1 MALGLLARKKGMTSL
16 VNEAGE
22 MVPVTVLEAGPC
34 TVVSIRTVA
43 AHGYEAVQV
52 GFEPQPKKNRTTR
65 AVAGHFAAAKVPVQR
80 TLQEFRCA
88 NALAFPVGQ
97 ALTVGAFQIGELV
110 DVQGKSKGR
119 GFQGVIKRHGKAGG
133 PAAHGSHFH
142 RTTGSIGMRT
152 WPGRVFKN
160 MNMPGHMGDEFVT
173 TRGLRV
179 VAVDADLNLLFVR
192 GAVPGTR
199 NGLVRVTAR
208 AEDFEKRCV
217 ALVAQGGEAS

>member
-1 MALGLLARKKGMTSL
+1 
-16 VNEAGE
+16 
-22 MVPVTVLEAGPC
+22 
-34 TVVSIRTVA
+34 
-43 AHGYEAVQV
+43 
-52 GFEPQPKKNRTTR
+52 
-65 AVAGHFAAAKVPVQR
+65 
-80 TLQEFRCA
+80 
-88 NALAFPVGQ
+88 
-97 ALTVGAFQIGELV
+97 V